1 MCSMKYN
8 FKFKLYSYLSP
19 NEVELATSVYLNKAE
34 KKSKIVIMNSQDI
47 LNISDS
53 FATENRSALPNGIN
67 FEQMHFSWLI
77 NICMIQIYLS
87 KHYSKQI
94 LKHLYQFPGHH
105 PRFSIHDMFS
115 IFRQTSDFICR
126 LFYVFYHGMV
136 IIISTY
142 YFVHSSHETKNLD
155 IDLTTCFGC

>member
-67 FEQMHFSWLI
+67 FEQMHFS
-77 NICMIQIYLS
+77 
-87 KHYSKQI
+87 
-94 LKHLYQFPGHH
+94 
-105 PRFSIHDMFS
+105 
-115 IFRQTSDFICR
+115 
-126 LFYVFYHGMV
+126 
-136 IIISTY
+136 
-142 YFVHSSHETKNLD
+142 
-155 IDLTTCFGC
+155 